1 MLGISRSFS
10 DTFEIAYRHVLMGS
24 GLIVGV
30 VQDAEGVGLIFI
42 IECGLPST
50 HCRETHFAIF
60 WNLKHSAWSILIIDF
75 W

>member
-10 DTFEIAYRHVLMGS
+10 EIFGIACRHVLMGS

-30 VQDAEGVGLIFI
+30 VQDAEGVGLVFI

-50 HCRETHFAIF
+50 HYQETHFAIF
-60 WNLKHSAWSILIIDF
+60 WNLKHSVWSILIIDF